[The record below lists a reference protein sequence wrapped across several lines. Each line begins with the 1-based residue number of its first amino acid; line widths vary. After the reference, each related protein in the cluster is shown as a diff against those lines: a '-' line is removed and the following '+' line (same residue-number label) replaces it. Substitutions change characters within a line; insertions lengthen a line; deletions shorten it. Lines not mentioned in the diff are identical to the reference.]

1 MKNNSLY
8 TEYKQELMEITNNL
22 NLKEGMQS
30 SRHGSR
36 KLRDH
41 IVFIKMAL
49 TESLSY
55 FAIVLS
61 FVTFTALTPQAIE
74 NINGLLNFVGVGFQF
89 PVDFSSIGAVVVIAG
104 IIAFGLISYR
114 YFGIARRSYVVI
126 ALYNPINIL
135 LYEKLKH
142 IEDQLN
148 MQLNKPKI

>member
-1 MKNNSLY
+1 MNSNLY
-8 TEYKQELMEITNNL
+8 TEYKRELVEITNNL

-30 SRHGSR
+30 DRKGSR

-74 NINGLLNFVGVGFQF
+74 NINGLLSFVGVGFQF
-89 PVDFSSIGAVVVIAG
+89 PVDFSSVGAVVVIAG

-114 YFGIARRSYVVI
+114 YFGIARRSYEVI

-142 IEDQLN
+142 IEEQLEKN
-148 MQLNKPKI
+148 SDGKNL

>member
-1 MKNNSLY
+1 MKNNLY
-8 TEYKQELMEITNNL
+8 SEYKQELMEITNNL

-30 SRHGSR
+30 NRHGSR

-41 IVFIKMAL
+41 VVFIKMAL

-74 NINGLLNFVGVGFQF
+74 NINGLFLFLGLGYQF
-89 PVDFSSIGAVVVIAG
+89 PVDLSSIGAVFIIIT

-114 YFGIARRSYVVI
+114 YFGIARRSYEVI

-135 LYEKLKH
+135 LYEKLKN
-142 IEDQLN
+142 IEEKLN
-148 MQLNKPKI
+148 NEKK